1 MGIIYAIV
9 NKEQDSYI
17 VSNKTEIPDCIPCP
31 NTEDRKPGNPGSF
44 EDLHKKVKDLYP
56 QNFEGARLIIKKV
69 LSSHFNVMHTIT
81 LSSVTPSGY
90 KFGASYIGTK
100 AVGLHEKYP
109 IVKGDIIPNGNMTAN
124 FVHTLGCRFRFK
136 LSTQVANFKYKASSS
151 SIEYRSNDY
160 TLALTL
166 ANPKFL
172 KQQGIVVLHF
182 LQAITSRITLGAEV
196 ACLRNPKISGGQQT
210 LMCVAFRYNT
220 GPVTWS
226 ATLGEAGLHICYYR
240 RASNQL
246 QLGVEIETNMRIHE
260 SVATIVYQVN
270 IPYADLIFKGIV
282 NSESSIGCVFEKK
295 LYPIPESS
303 LIISGHLNH
312 MNQQFRVGVGLDI
325 GV

>member
-1 MGIIYAIV
+1 MGIIHTSV
-9 NKEQDSYI
+9 NKERDPYLISET
-17 VSNKTEIPDCIPCP
+17 TEIPDCVPCP
-31 NTEDRKPGNPGSF
+31 NEDDKKPGNPGSF
-44 EDLHKKVKDLYP
+44 EELHKKVKDLYP
-56 QNFEGARLIIKKV
+56 QNFEGARLLVQKV
-69 LSSHFNVMHTIT
+69 LSSHFNVTHAIT

-90 KFGASYIGTK
+90 KFGASYIGIK

-136 LSTQVANFKYKASSS
+136 LFTQVANCKYKASST

-166 ANPKFL
+166 ANPNFI
-172 KQQGIVVLHF
+172 KQQGTIVLHF
-182 LQAITSRITLGAEV
+182 LQAITSRITLGAEI
-196 ACLRNPKISGGQQT
+196 ACLRGSKLSSGQQT

-220 GPVTWS
+220 GHATWS
-226 ATLGEAGLHICYYR
+226 ATLGEAGIHICYYR
-240 RASNQL
+240 RASQQL

-260 SVATIVYQVN
+260 SIATIVYQIN
-270 IPYADLIFKGIV
+270 IPYADLIFRGIV

-295 LYPIPESS
+295 LYPISESS
-303 LIISGHLNH
+303 LIISGLLNH
-312 MNQQFRVGVGLDI
+312 ANQQFRVGVGLNI